1 MRQVYLLKRQGKG
14 SVLAALLLMSVGLPA
29 NADVER
35 EILICGAK
43 EDTVQRLQ
51 CYDKIARL
59 LNSGIRI
66 ETLYDYSNNARPAER
81 SARQVAIQDQAPGT
95 LTIAAVE
102 KLPYSRHQ
110 LTMSDG
116 QVWREIEGSS
126 ARSYRDGDEVTITE
140 GLFGTF
146 NLVSERNGRRV
157 KVKPV
162 N

>member
-1 MRQVYLLKRQGKG
+1 MRQTFAPNRG
-14 SVLAALLLMSVGLPA
+14 VLALAGVVLMTMGLTA
-29 NADVER
+29 SADVER

-66 ETLYDYSNNARPAER
+66 ETLYDYSNNARPAEQ
-81 SARQVAIQDQAPGT
+81 SARQLAVQNQGPLT
-95 LTIAAVE
+95 LTIAGVA

-110 LTMSDG
+110 LTMNDG

-126 ARSYRDGDEVTITE
+126 GRTYRNGDEVTITE
-140 GLFGTF
+140 GMFGTF
-146 NLVSERNGRRV
+146 NLISERNGRRV

>member
-1 MRQVYLLKRQGKG
+1 MRINLLVVLVG
-14 SVLAALLLMSVGLPA
+14 SLFTSWHA

-35 EILICGAK
+35 EVLICGAK

-66 ETLYDYSNNARPAER
+66 ETLYDYKNNARPAEQ
-81 SARQVAIQDQAPGT
+81 SARQVALQSGPKR
-95 LTIAAVE
+95 LTISLVE

-110 LTMSDG
+110 LTMNDG
-116 QVWREIEGSS
+116 QVWREIEGSK
-126 ARSYRDGDEVTITE
+126 ARRYSNGDEVTITE
-140 GLFGTF
+140 GMLGTF